1 MWNRVAS
8 MASRSHFDTGPRTC
22 SASCSRGLRVVECL
36 LVCVTR
42 VWGARSAL
50 AEARRQRLRRGIVL
64 LRLRACACCYRAVFD
79 GANAVLLFRS
89 LDVDVVCPTAA
100 FNGCERRRIRCAAPK
115 SRVLSALLC
124 RASNPLRTGS
134 RHLQA
139 CEDASDET
147 TSGKPR
153 TELAR

>member
-1 MWNRVAS
+1 M
-8 MASRSHFDTGPRTC
+8 
-22 SASCSRGLRVVECL
+22 VECL

>member
-1 MWNRVAS
+1 M
-8 MASRSHFDTGPRTC
+8 
-22 SASCSRGLRVVECL
+22 VECL

-89 LDVDVVCPTAA
+89 SDLDVVCPTAA
-100 FNGCERRRIRCAAPK
+100 FKRCERRRIRWLRPQISLPVSTSSSTSDP
-115 SRVLSALLC
+115 SRA
-124 RASNPLRTGS
+124 GS
-134 RHLQA
+134 RRLQPQEET
-139 CEDASDET
+139 CENAKTPCNRRGASAV
-147 TSGKPR
+147 GH
-153 TELAR
+153 